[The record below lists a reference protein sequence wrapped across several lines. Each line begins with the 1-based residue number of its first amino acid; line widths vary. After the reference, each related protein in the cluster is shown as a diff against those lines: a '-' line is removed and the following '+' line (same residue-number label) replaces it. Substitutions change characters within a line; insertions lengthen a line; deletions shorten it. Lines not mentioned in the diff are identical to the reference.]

1 MNSEHFNIFPGKSS
15 FMRQMRWKSACPFH
29 KWIQRNPAIT
39 FPKLYGTLHREMGWQ
54 VTQDPLQISPQEML
68 PGGTRALRPLT
79 QEPGTCWCRNFPSW
93 LPRLYLRKML
103 ESARRDLL
111 FSKSWAQ
118 SKHLLRKG
126 SVWLFYRQRDWGR
139 EGKWQGIS
147 AEPGKNSDFQIPS
160 PCRWRDW
167 RWNPSFKSPFNSK
180 QPGETN
186 RGFGKACVMSDQTLP
201 RVHLTD
207 ISISKM
213 PKHAKDREVKIK
225 SQVSWRKLS
234 GLKTEE
240 REKEKEPH
248 AVSLADSRH
257 HSGQSLAS
265 VMRFRQPPCRGLR
278 FLSCSLQNVQWRNLA
293 TAGPESVGRGC
304 WDGESPWDE
313 IHILGRVK

>member
-1 MNSEHFNIFPGKSS
+1 MSKGVHLVFTKPAKAWWNRKRKKKSSFLMNSEHFNIFSGKSS

-39 FPKLYGTLHREMGWQ
+39 FPKLYGTLHREMGRQ

-147 AEPGKNSDFQIPS
+147 AEPGKNSRLPD
-160 PCRWRDW
+160 
-167 RWNPSFKSPFNSK
+167 PF
-180 QPGETN
+180 
-186 RGFGKACVMSDQTLP
+186 
-201 RVHLTD
+201 
-207 ISISKM
+207 
-213 PKHAKDREVKIK
+213 
-225 SQVSWRKLS
+225 
-234 GLKTEE
+234 
-240 REKEKEPH
+240 
-248 AVSLADSRH
+248 
-257 HSGQSLAS
+257 
-265 VMRFRQPPCRGLR
+265 
-278 FLSCSLQNVQWRNLA
+278 SLQVERLEA
-293 TAGPESVGRGC
+293 EP
-304 WDGESPWDE
+304 
-313 IHILGRVK
+313 LF